1 MQEDQICE
9 ADRAM
14 EGVTLWVVDDFVFS
28 NQLFV

>member
-14 EGVTLWVVDDFVFS
+14 EGVTWVVDDFIFS
-28 NQLFV
+28 NQLFF